1 MAHRILGIDLGAY
14 SVKVVV
20 AQSGLRQ
27 TTIVDVLEARVP
39 AGDEPLEER
48 AASALRVLAAEHGL
62 EHDIPHWTM
71 SGDGLSMR
79 VMDFAFTGVKRA
91 DLDRAVGGELEGML
105 PHDLDDLVYDF
116 EVMPRELLLAATAP
130 PDAGLPV
137 AEDAQTSPLAPAAP
151 IAVPRLGAGVL
162 PGTRLLAVATTKERV
177 QRLLE
182 LGAVQAME
190 PRSLIAAPMSY
201 ARVVERG
208 GIGSG
213 EPIVVV
219 DCGHAHTD
227 VCVTFRGK
235 VVFARSISR
244 GGRHVTGAIARA
256 WNMPTDQ
263 AEAAKHS
270 DGFVA
275 SAIEP
280 AQSPAW
286 QRISDVISVE
296 LAPLARELRQT
307 LGACRT
313 QTGVVPRRVLLC
325 GGGARLRGMVSW
337 IGETLDLPV
346 LTVADVNAAALVGPQ
361 LAARGV
367 SLDLALSALGAALEA
382 STGRPS
388 FDLRKGEFSYRA
400 DFTFLRQKA
409 AYLIGAAMFIVAF
422 AAVDGFAAYYKV
434 RAESRILDDKLKQ
447 ATTELW
453 GEAVPAEDVE
463 VKISPKKDESP
474 LPKHTA
480 FDLLVEISKRVPP
493 RDKSKLEIIELD
505 IKKEKVTL
513 HATID
518 NTAAIDEV
526 EAGLKGLTCFTEFN
540 RGKVTSGSADQ
551 KDFTLTIT
559 SKCI

>member
-1 MAHRILGIDLGAY
+1 MAHRILGIDFGAY

-39 AGDEPLEER
+39 AGDEPVEER
-48 AASALRVLAAEHGL
+48 SASALRVLAAEHGL

-79 VMDFAFTGVKRA
+79 VMDFSFTGVKRA
-91 DLDRAVGGELEGML
+91 DLDRAVGGELEGLL
-105 PHDLDDLVYDF
+105 PHDLDELVYDF
-116 EVMPRELLLAATAP
+116 EVMPRELLVAATAP
-130 PDAGLPV
+130 ADAGVAV
-137 AEDAQTSPLAPAAP
+137 AEDAETSPLAPAAAIP
-151 IAVPRLGAGVL
+151 VPRLGGSGL
-162 PGTRLLAVATTKERV
+162 PGTRLLAVATTKDRV

-182 LGAVQAME
+182 LGAVNAME
-190 PRSLIAAPMSY
+190 PRSLIASPMSY

-227 VCVTFRGK
+227 VCVTLRGK
-235 VVFARSISR
+235 VIFARSISR
-244 GGRHVTGAIARA
+244 GGRHVTAAIARS
-256 WNMPTDQ
+256 WNLPVDQ

-270 DGFVA
+270 DGFIA
-275 SAIEP
+275 SAAEP

-286 QRISDVISVE
+286 QRISDVIAVE
-296 LAPLARELRQT
+296 FAPLARELRQT
-307 LGACRT
+307 LAACRT
-313 QTGVVPRRVLLC
+313 QTGVSPRRVLLC
-325 GGGARLRGMVSW
+325 GGGSRLRGMVSW
-337 IGETLDLPV
+337 VAETLDLPV
-346 LTVADVNAAALVGPQ
+346 LTIADVNVAALVGPA

-367 SLDLALSALGAALEA
+367 SLDLALAALGAALEA
-382 STGRPS
+382 ATGRPS
-388 FDLRKGEFSYRA
+388 FDLRKGEFTYRA

-409 AYLIGAAMFIVAF
+409 AFLIGAAMCIVAF
-422 AAVDGFAAYYKV
+422 AALNGFAGWYKA
-434 RAESRILDDKLKQ
+434 RAESRILDAKLKQ

-463 VKISPKKDESP
+463 TKISPKKNESP

-480 FDLLVEISKRVPP
+480 FDVLVEISKRVPA
-493 RDKSKLEIIELD
+493 RDKSKLEVIDLE
-505 IKKEKVTL
+505 IKKDKVTL
-513 HATID
+513 RATTD
-518 NTAAIDEV
+518 TSASIDEMV
-526 EAGLKGLTCFTEFN
+526 KDLKGFSCFEDVEP
-540 RGKVTSGSADQ
+540 GKVSSASADQ

>member
-1 MAHRILGIDLGAY
+1 MAHRILGIDFGAY

-39 AGDEPLEER
+39 AGDEPVEER
-48 AASALRVLAAEHGL
+48 AARALRGLVAQHGL

-91 DLDRAVGGELEGML
+91 DMDRAVGGELEGLL
-105 PHDLDDLVYDF
+105 PHDLDELVYDF
-116 EVMPRELLLAATAP
+116 EVMPRDLLTAAIAP
-130 PDAGLPV
+130 VGMGTPV
-137 AEDAQTSPLAPAAP
+137 AEDAQTSPLAPAP
-151 IAVPRLGAGVL
+151 LPQVPRLGGSGL
-162 PGTRLLAVATTKERV
+162 PGTRLLAVATTRDRV
-177 QRLLE
+177 KRLLD
-182 LGAVQAME
+182 LGSAHDLE

-208 GIGSG
+208 GIGHG
-213 EPIVVV
+213 EPIVVI

-227 VCVTFRGK
+227 VCVTFHGK
-235 VVFARSISR
+235 VLFARSISR
-244 GGRHVTGAIARA
+244 GGRHVTQAIARS
-256 WNMPTDQ
+256 WNMSFDQ

-270 DGFVA
+270 DGFIA
-275 SAIEP
+275 SAGEP

-313 QTGVVPRRVLLC
+313 QTGVTPRRVLVC
-325 GGGARLRGMVSW
+325 GGGARLRGLPSW
-337 IGETLDLPV
+337 VGEAVDLPV
-346 LTVADVNAAALVGPQ
+346 LTVADVNVAALVGPA

-367 SLDLALSALGAALEA
+367 ELDHGLAALGAALEA
-382 STGRPS
+382 ATGRPA

-409 AYLIGAAMFIVAF
+409 LYLAGAAMAIVLF
-422 AAVDGFAAYYKV
+422 AALSGMAAFYKL
-434 RAESRILDDKLKQ
+434 RAEQRILDEKLKV

-453 GEAVPAEDVE
+453 GEAIAADVVE
-463 VKISPKKDESP
+463 GKIVTKKSDSP
-474 LPKHTA
+474 LPKRTA
-480 FDLLVEISKRVPP
+480 FDQLVEISKRVPG
-493 RDKSKLEIIELD
+493 RDKAKLEIIELD
-505 IKKEKVTL
+505 IKKDKVSMK
-513 HATID
+513 ATTD
-518 NTAAIDEV
+518 TSASIDEI
-526 EAGLKGLTCFTEFN
+526 EKGLKGVECYGDIS
-540 RGKVTSGSADQ
+540 RGKVSSGTADQ
-551 KDFTLTIT
+551 KEFTLTIT